1 LRGDREVSVARL
13 FVASP
18 SEPSELGPVLSSVVA
33 DLPRRPARVGDW
45 GPSDDLAGCITLS
58 LFRKMMLT
66 ERALPVPVDLEK
78 VGERWHYTIVAD
90 RVRVL
95 WRIEE
100 PGTFMVWSGSHVE
113 FDDRCATF
121 SPVFW

>member
-1 LRGDREVSVARL
+1 
-13 FVASP
+13 
-18 SEPSELGPVLSSVVA
+18 
-33 DLPRRPARVGDW
+33 
-45 GPSDDLAGCITLS
+45 
-58 LFRKMMLT
+58 MMLT

-90 RVRVL
+90 RVRVS

-100 PGTFMVWSGSHVE
+100 PGTFMVWSGSHGE
-113 FDDRCATF
+113 FDERCANF